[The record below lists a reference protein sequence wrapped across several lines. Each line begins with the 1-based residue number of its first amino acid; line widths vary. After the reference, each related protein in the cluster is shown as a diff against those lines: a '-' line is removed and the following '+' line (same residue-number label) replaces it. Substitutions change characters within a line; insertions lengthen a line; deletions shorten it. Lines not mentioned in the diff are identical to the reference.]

1 MESVMT
7 VSAIP
12 KGFSSVT
19 PYLIIEGAQQ
29 AICFYRDAFNAQ
41 LVMQMPLPEGCIA
54 HAEIIIG
61 DSHIMIS
68 DSCPDESFKSPN
80 ALGGTPV
87 SLMLYVEDVD
97 SVFKKA
103 IELGATE
110 VRPVHDQFYGDRA
123 GTLQDPFG
131 HIWTIG
137 THKEDLSEQEI
148 NQRMADLMSKEQ
160 DA

>member
-1 MESVMT
+1 MT

-29 AICFYRDAFNAQ
+29 AICFYRDAFSAQ
-41 LVMQMPLPEGCIA
+41 LVMQMPLPEGGIA

>member
-1 MESVMT
+1 MMSSFFQVFWPP
-7 VSAIP
+7 SLP
-12 KGFSSVT
+12 KFRLS
-19 PYLIIEGAQQ
+19 PKWKML
-29 AICFYRDAFNAQ
+29 
-41 LVMQMPLPEGCIA
+41 M
-54 HAEIIIG
+54 
-61 DSHIMIS
+61 
-68 DSCPDESFKSPN
+68 SFKSPN

>member
-41 LVMQMPLPEGCIA
+41 LVMQMPLPEGGIG

>member
-1 MESVMT
+1 MT

-41 LVMQMPLPEGCIA
+41 LVMQMPLPEGGIA
-54 HAEIIIG
+54 HAEIIIA

-123 GTLQDPFG
+123 GTIQDPFG

>member
-1 MESVMT
+1 MT

-41 LVMQMPLPEGCIA
+41 LVMQMPLPEGGIA

-103 IELGATE
+103 IELGAIE

>member
-1 MESVMT
+1 MA

-12 KGFSSVT
+12 KGFHSVT
-19 PYLIIEGAQQ
+19 PYLIMNDAQK
-29 AICFYRDAFNAQ
+29 AIDFYCDAFSAEH
-41 LVMQMPLPEGCIA
+41 VMQMPLPDGGIA

-61 DSHIMIS
+61 DSHIMLS
-68 DSCPDESFKSPN
+68 DNGSEEHLKNPKEP
-80 ALGGTPV
+80 GGTAL

-97 SVFKKA
+97 TAFKKA

-110 VRPVHDQFYGDRA
+110 IRPVHDQFYGDRA

-131 HIWTIG
+131 HVWTIG
-137 THKEDLSEQEI
+137 THKEDLSEAELS
-148 NQRMADLMSKEQ
+148 QRMSDLMSKDQ